1 MVFLFERVNDIV
13 VVQIWEAGRH
23 FLEDKRNKPISKKK
37 KNPKKSP
44 ESIFGDDK
52 SLAFKQKLEF

>member
-23 FLEDKRNKPISKKK
+23 FLEDKRNKPISKKQKNK
-37 KNPKKSP
+37 KTP
-44 ESIFGDDK
+44 
-52 SLAFKQKLEF
+52 

>member
-37 KNPKKSP
+37 NPKKSP